1 MIQNISN
8 KADGKYIC
16 TVTESNEP
24 NEIQVSYLVTVKS
37 KYCFKIKTN
46 RLCFYLYII

>member
-16 TVTESNEP
+16 TITESNEP
-24 NEIQVSYLVTVKS
+24 NEVQVSYLVTVKG

-46 RLCFYLYII
+46 